1 MTRKHSQPNKL
12 GAYVCLRVVWLGLL
26 QTPEELLL
34 LLLQELVGPSLVV
47 ENVEDV
53 YSLVVENVDDVY
65 PDPSV
70 CEGALGA
77 RETLG
82 FIRKRKLSSPI
93 YPRTRS
99 SDAKKEETKAT
110 EAALEGQ
117 VKSELQWR
125 KRERLAGYKA
135 ANNIGTKQKKQ
146 SKVRGV
152 LRCASYRVGLLFP
165 LRTPFTGSAQ
175 NVNKRSARG
184 EPLKIFERFL
194 GW

>member
-1 MTRKHSQPNKL
+1 
-12 GAYVCLRVVWLGLL
+12 LGLL

-47 ENVEDV
+47 ENVADV

-110 EAALEGQ
+110 EAALEGR
-117 VKSELQWR
+117 VKSESHCEEGE
-125 KRERLAGYKA
+125 REETGRAQGGNKYWHKA
-135 ANNIGTKQKKQ
+135 KEAEQGPR
-146 SKVRGV
+146 S
-152 LRCASYRVGLLFP
+152 ASLCKLSC
-165 LRTPFTGSAQ
+165 GSALSSSDPFY
-175 NVNKRSARG
+175 R
-184 EPLKIFERFL
+184 
-194 GW
+194 